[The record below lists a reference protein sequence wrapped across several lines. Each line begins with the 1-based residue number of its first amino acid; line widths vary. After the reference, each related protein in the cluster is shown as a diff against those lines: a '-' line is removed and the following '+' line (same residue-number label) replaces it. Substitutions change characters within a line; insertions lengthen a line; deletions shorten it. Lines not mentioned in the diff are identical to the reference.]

1 MSPGRVLLVG
11 YEDQDNLGLRYLAS
25 RLAAD
30 GHEVRIAR
38 FGADPAPLVAEV
50 GAWRPTVVGFSLI
63 FQFMTHSYATV
74 IRAVRATGVP
84 LHLTVGGHY
93 PSFSPDVMFELVPEL
108 DSVVRFEGEET
119 LAELVGHLQAGREW
133 RASAGIAWSD
143 GARVHTTA
151 PRGTPVDLDALPWP
165 DRADLDYRAQSMPTA
180 SVLASRGCPWKC
192 SFCSI
197 ITFYEQNGTRGRRRR
212 DPVRVVDELEHL
224 VRDRGV
230 RLVLFQ
236 DDDFLA
242 GGRAAL
248 EWATAIATDIRGRG
262 LHERMRFK
270 LSCRSDEVRADV
282 LAPLVAA
289 GLAHVYL
296 GVESGD
302 PGALKDLNKH
312 ITPDVH
318 LRAGEVLRS
327 LGLAFDFGFMLLQPW
342 STLASVANNV
352 TFLRRFCRDGYA
364 VAGFCRTLPYVGT
377 PMEKK
382 MRDEGRLVGHALE
395 ADYQFLDPRLDALWD
410 FSLAAFDGRNTG
422 RAATWN
428 VLRTLQ
434 FEARLDFPDRPRD
447 PSFVAAVQS
456 IVDASNQLMFDVLD
470 DALAIL
476 EDAEV
481 PDARHP
487 DLVELARAARAGDLA
502 LRQDLTAL
510 WSVRPPSV
518 GQELFR

>member
-1 MSPGRVLLVG
+1 MTPGRVLLVG

-38 FGADPAPLVAEV
+38 FGADPAPLLALVA
-50 GAWRPTVVGFSLI
+50 AWRPDLVGFSLI
-63 FQFMTHSYATV
+63 FQFMTHAYAAV
-74 IRAVRATGVP
+74 IRAVRTTGLPV
-84 LHLTVGGHY
+84 HLTVGGHY
-93 PSFSPDVMFELVPEL
+93 PSFSPEVMFEIVPEL

-119 LAELVGHLQAGREW
+119 LAALVGHLQAGRDW
-133 RASAGIAWSD
+133 RVTEGIAWADAD
-143 GARVHTTA
+143 GVHTTP
-151 PRGTPVDLDALPWP
+151 PRATPVDLDALPWP
-165 DRADLDYRAQSMPTA
+165 DRADLRYEDQRLPTA
-180 SVLASRGCPWKC
+180 SVLASRGCPWRC

-212 DPVRVVDELEHL
+212 NPVGVVDELEHL

-242 GGRAAL
+242 GGRAAID
-248 EWATAIATDIRGRG
+248 WAHTIADDIRRRG

-282 LAPLVAA
+282 LAPLAAA

-318 LRAGEVLRS
+318 LRAGDVLRR
-327 LGLAFDFGFMLLQPW
+327 LELAFDFGFMLLEPW
-342 STLASVANNV
+342 STLESVVNNV
-352 TFLRRFCRDGYA
+352 AFLRRFCRDGYA

-377 PMEKK
+377 PMERK
-382 MRDEGRLVGHALE
+382 MREEGRLVGHALA
-395 ADYQFLDPRLDALWD
+395 ADYRFLDPRLDALWD

-422 RAATWN
+422 RSATWN

-447 PSFVAAVQS
+447 TRFAGAVQS

-470 DALAIL
+470 DAVAIL
-476 EDAEV
+476 AEGEAL
-481 PDARHP
+481 DARHP
-487 DLVELARAARAGDLA
+487 DLVELARTARSGDVA
-502 LRQDLTAL
+502 LRRDLTDLWTVRPSPLGQDL
-510 WSVRPPSV
+510 VR
-518 GQELFR
+518 